1 MIRKN
6 YIDIKIEKYPT
17 TFFYEKMKILPD
29 DFKNEVNTIPF
40 FSDIF
45 KGKINDPADTEKDEL
60 KKAANI
66 IKNINTI
73 KEEAFGSIIQPIDK
87 ESFSKKYTIGSNCI
101 RIIFNYIFK
110 YNIKKLWSTNNN
122 TVFLFPTISTSNDHG
137 LKLLLSNK
145 NVYKPILTK
154 EAPYNSGDC
163 SDAGPSKLDNEIMGK
178 GNLLEYLNII
188 SEDDEDVDSFKERI
202 KNDLASI
209 EQKIKI
215 REIDNGSSA
224 PRCRQYHK
232 IIYFVNKINGEEDP
246 MFFKYYKKGLKK
258 EFISALKDQLNKF
271 FNSGK
276 IGQQPLKN
284 SSALPDANNIDK
296 IDKNYIIRELKKTE
310 YGYDQKSINDHV
322 DNIQLLVEKF
332 KMFYKRETDENYKK
346 SITTSDN
353 SDLFNIFMRF
363 NNLDTPV
370 ITDEIIANRD
380 ALYEFHEKHKK
391 TKIGFFYVSNL
402 DRHQYIFNLDLIEN
416 KKYNDLNTP
425 TIEKEKEKPEP
436 ESDNITGTETEEQ
449 LDNKETKALEE
460 QLIINPSLE
469 IKDSTR
475 KTLVEVKLEFGK
487 LIFRNIQKDIK
498 SKYLPENVITYY
510 GQRKG
515 YDYYRWFNHRMID
528 TSLTDNINIRFFK
541 DTIYDARSFKAY
553 LESEK
558 KLLKDTR
565 IALEFLKINSSP
577 EILKY
582 NDFIFNNF
590 KGNINPNLYLLEKE
604 NYVFEEKIKKGI
616 IDIIFERNSLIYI
629 KESKQVS
636 EKEKEGTTTQNYKII
651 NYNYVPIF
659 GENKEKEMI
668 IYNHFQKKVTTSV
681 NEIEINYYKNVK
693 TGLKPITA
701 DVNKKIPSELSLQLT
716 NKKKTLGMLV
726 VDVSKDVFTNPIS
739 LYLAAECKTRSK
751 RLKDKYYE
759 FKKFFSGGTNK
770 KKHRLTRKNK
780 HKNKNKNKNKSKVRF
795 RRN

>member
-17 TFFYEKMKILPD
+17 TFFYEKMKIIPD

-45 KGKINDPADTEKDEL
+45 KEKINSPDDPEQDEL
-60 KKAANI
+60 KKASNI
-66 IKNINTI
+66 IKQINKI
-73 KEEAFGSIIQPIDK
+73 KEEAFGNMIQVNKDNK
-87 ESFSKKYTIGSNCI
+87 TFSKQYTIGSNCI

-110 YNIKKLWSTNNN
+110 YNIKKLWNTNNN

-145 NVYKPILTK
+145 RDVYMPILTK
-154 EAPYNSGDC
+154 GEPYKNVNC
-163 SDAGPSKLDNEIMGK
+163 SDAGPGKSDSDIMGK

-188 SEDDEDVDSFKERI
+188 SEDDEDIDSFKERI
-202 KNDLASI
+202 KNDLSSI

-215 REIDNGSSA
+215 REIDNGSTA
-224 PRCRQYHK
+224 PNCRQYHK

-246 MFFKYYKKGLKK
+246 IFFKYYKKGLKK
-258 EFISALKDQLNKF
+258 EFISALKEQLNKF

-353 SDLFNIFMRF
+353 SNIFNIFMRF

-380 ALYEFHEKHKK
+380 TLYEFREKDKQP
-391 TKIGFFYVSNL
+391 KIGFFYVSNL

-416 KKYNDLNTP
+416 KKYKDLKT
-425 TIEKEKEKPEP
+425 TKPETEP
-436 ESDNITGTETEEQ
+436 ETEPAQETNNITGAETEEE
-449 LDNKETKALEE
+449 LDIKETKQLEE
-460 QLIINPSLE
+460 ALIINPSLE

-487 LIFRNIQKDIK
+487 LIFRNIQKNIK
-498 SKYLPENVITYY
+498 SPYLPENIIKYY

-528 TSLTDNINIRFFK
+528 TSLTDNINVRFFK
-541 DTIYDARSFKAY
+541 DTIYDVKSFKAY

-558 KLLKDTR
+558 KLSKDTR
-565 IALEFLKINSSP
+565 VSLEFLKINASP

-590 KGNINPNLYLLEKE
+590 KGNINPNLYLLTDE

-659 GENKEKEMI
+659 GEKNDKEMI

-681 NEIEINYYKNVK
+681 NEIEINYYKNIK
-693 TGLKPITA
+693 GGLKQITTDA
-701 DVNKKIPSELSLQLT
+701 NKKIPSELKLQLV
-716 NKKKTLGMLV
+716 NNKKTLSILV
-726 VDVSKDVFTNPIS
+726 VDVSKDVFSNPVS

-759 FKKFFSGGTNK
+759 FKRYFSGGTHK

-780 HKNKNKNKNKSKVRF
+780 NKNKNKSKIRF